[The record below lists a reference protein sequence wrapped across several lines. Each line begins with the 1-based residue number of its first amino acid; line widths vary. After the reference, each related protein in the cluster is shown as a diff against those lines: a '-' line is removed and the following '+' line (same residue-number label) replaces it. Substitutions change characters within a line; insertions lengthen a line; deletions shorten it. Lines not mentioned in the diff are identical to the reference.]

1 VKGAWVA
8 ESDGFR
14 YFVMSRSPG
23 LVRAAWLLT
32 GDMGTAEDLVQTS
45 LAKMWS
51 RWPQVVRQDTSEA
64 YVRRVMMSTF
74 LTWNRRRWHAE
85 LAVGDVPDTAVAG
98 DAFHEVELR
107 WAVAGALHTLPP
119 RQRAVVVLRYFED
132 LSEVEVARALSC
144 SVGTIKSQNAKA
156 MKHLRRDPQLTAL
169 FVSPE
174 EAAHDIR

>member
-1 VKGAWVA
+1 MA

-14 YFVMSRSPG
+14 YFVISRSPG

-32 GDMGTAEDLVQTS
+32 GDLATAEDLVQTS
-45 LAKMWS
+45 LAKVWS
-51 RWPQVVRQDTSEA
+51 RWSHVVRQDAPEA

-85 LAVGDVPDTAVAG
+85 LALGELPDTAEANN
-98 DAFHEVELR
+98 DLHEVERRWSVARALR
-107 WAVAGALHTLPP
+107 TLPP

-132 LSEVEVARALSC
+132 LTEVQVARALSC
-144 SVGTIKSQNAKA
+144 SVGTVKSQNAKA
-156 MKHLRRDPQLTAL
+156 IKQLRANPQLSAL

-174 EAAHDIR
+174 ETARDAC